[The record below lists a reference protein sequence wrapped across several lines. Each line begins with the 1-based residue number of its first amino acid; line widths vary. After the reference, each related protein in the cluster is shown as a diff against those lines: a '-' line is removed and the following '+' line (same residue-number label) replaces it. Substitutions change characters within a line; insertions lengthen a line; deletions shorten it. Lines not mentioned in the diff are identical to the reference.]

1 MSSQMNSSPRRF
13 EESLS
18 WHLSWVP
25 HTPAS
30 VSPHSWP
37 PSRVTLFLQAS
48 LLSLIGCL
56 MRPSEPDEFYK
67 PGTKASVQTSQL
79 VGATILA
86 YVSIATLVVPLML
99 AYKVPSP
106 HEYAFRLYKY
116 SNGTL
121 RPGQSKDS
129 QAEGTENV
137 KLHA

>member
-1 MSSQMNSSPRRF
+1 MGAAYTCIGVTSLVAALTFANF
-13 EESLS
+13 E
-18 WHLSWVP
+18 
-25 HTPAS
+25 AA
-30 VSPHSWP
+30 
-37 PSRVTLFLQAS
+37 VTLFLQAL

-56 MRPSEPDEFYK
+56 MQPSEPDKFYK

-99 AYKVPSP
+99 AYMVSLPCK
-106 HEYAFRLYKY
+106 YAFRLY

-129 QAEGTENV
+129 QAEGMENV
-137 KLHA
+137 ELLHA